1 MKNSQFSNVLFKEN
15 IGSID
20 RLIRLTAGTCLL
32 VMFLLKIGEGMI
44 SQIIAF
50 SSIYLLSTSY
60 FAFSILYFFS
70 GITTMKKNDIEND
83 R

>member
-1 MKNSQFSNVLFKEN
+1 MLFKEN

-20 RLIRLTAGTCLL
+20 RLLRLTVGTCLMVL
-32 VMFLLKIGEGMI
+32 FLLKIGEGI
-44 SQIIAF
+44 VSQVIAF

-70 GITTMKKNDIEND
+70 GINTMRKNDIENE

>member
-1 MKNSQFSNVLFKEN
+1 
-15 IGSID
+15 
-20 RLIRLTAGTCLL
+20 
-32 VMFLLKIGEGMI
+32 MI